1 MSNHALPALALG
13 VLLAV
18 AAGAEAQWRTIA
30 TPPIQRDAAGIYER
44 AEVLDPLSEVG
55 EWAPSLGEQNARSS
69 LSLAEGPE
77 PGTSALVVTYSFEGK
92 PALEYVEVS
101 RSIPLPEGATALG
114 LRTYGGEQALPAR
127 VRLIDA
133 NGEWHQFD
141 FGTVRRGQ
149 WTLGVA
155 DLTTAGGHWGGD
167 DNGVMDAPVRIQSV
181 LFDRPVAQY
190 QGEGTVRAAELA
202 TYRKLASSDPH
213 GFRIE
218 VPADR
223 SRLVCEPGQ
232 ALAIRVGLDV
242 AEGLQLPVTISA
254 TQVDPFG
261 REVSSQQ
268 WEAATVE
275 PRELS
280 LPQTEVGSYDLRLRI
295 VGRDEPGAPW
305 ADLRF
310 AVLPQPGPVP
320 EDSPFGF
327 STHFGQGWDPAW
339 MDLLTRIGVRWYR
352 DEIGW
357 GGVEQQKGTLV
368 APPGALAW
376 AKRGQELGLEL
387 LLILDYANANY
398 DDGAYP
404 VSPEAR
410 AGFARYSST
419 MAEALRGTPC
429 TFEVWNEWC
438 GGCGMG
444 TRKGKPDEYGPL
456 YLAAAEAV
464 RGADPDARIVG
475 IGGEY
480 GGKEDVARTLGLM
493 MGDGAGAAMD
503 AFSIHPYHYPGLP
516 GQAFTEHLAL
526 ARDEAARAAGKP
538 LPLWITE
545 IGWPTHMGGNGSS
558 FLHQARCLVRMY
570 VLALGTPG
578 VERVFWYDLKDDGT
592 ALTYNEANFGIVHN
606 QGFELAPKPAYA
618 ALSQLVSAVDGRT
631 RGVCERGADGL
642 WTATYEGAEDR
653 VSVVFAETEE
663 QRVRTPLP
671 AGARVTDL
679 FGRAID
685 ATDAIEVDWN
695 PVFVWSAK

>member
-1 MSNHALPALALG
+1 VSSPALPTLVVGALVAL
-13 VLLAV
+13 
-18 AAGAEAQWRTIA
+18 AAGAEAQWQPIV
-30 TPPIQRDAAGIYER
+30 TPPVQRDAVGIYER
-44 AEVLDPLSEVG
+44 AQVLDPLAEVG
-55 EWAPSLGEQNARSS
+55 EWSPSLGEQNARCS
-69 LSLAEGPE
+69 LSLGEGPE
-77 PGTSALVVTYSFEGK
+77 AGSSALLVTYSFEGK
-92 PALEYVEVS
+92 PGLEYVEVA
-101 RSIPLPEGATALG
+101 RAVPLPEGTTALG
-114 LRTYGGEQALPAR
+114 LRSYGGEQALPAR
-127 VRLIDA
+127 VRLVDA

-141 FGTVRRGQ
+141 FGTVRRDQ

-155 DLTTAGGHWGGD
+155 DLTTVGGHWGGD
-167 DNGVMDAPVRIQSV
+167 DNGVMDRPVRIQSI
-181 LFDRPVAQY
+181 LFDRPAAQF
-190 QGEGTVRAAELA
+190 QGEGTLRIAELA
-202 TYRKLASSDPH
+202 TYRRIATADPH

-218 VPADR
+218 IPSDR
-223 SRLVCEPGQ
+223 TRLVYEPGQ
-232 ALAIRVGLDV
+232 EVQLRVGLDP
-242 AEGLQLPVTISA
+242 AAGLQLPVTITA

-261 REVSSQQ
+261 HEVRVER
-268 WEAATVE
+268 WEATSAE
-275 PRELS
+275 PHTLS
-280 LPQTEVGSYDLRLRI
+280 LPQGEPGSYDLRLRV

-357 GGVEQQKGTLV
+357 GGVEQQKGTLA

-376 AKRGQELGLEL
+376 AERGQELGLEL
-387 LLILDYANANY
+387 LLILDYANENY
-398 DDGAYP
+398 DGGDYP
-404 VSPEAR
+404 VSAEAR
-410 AGFARYSST
+410 AGFARYSAT
-419 MAEALRGTPC
+419 MAEALRGTSRW
-429 TFEVWNEWC
+429 FEVWNEWC

-444 TRKGKPDEYGPL
+444 TRKGKPEEYGPL

-464 RGADPDARIVG
+464 RAANPDAQIVG

-493 MGDGAGAAMD
+493 MRDGAGAAMD
-503 AFSIHPYHYPGLP
+503 GFSIHPYHYPGLP
-516 GQAFTEHLAL
+516 GAAFGEHLAL

-570 VLALGTPG
+570 TLALGTPG

-592 ALTYNEANFGIVHN
+592 ALTYNEANFGVVHN
-606 QGFELAPKPAYA
+606 QDYQLAPKPAYA
-618 ALSQLVSAVDGRT
+618 ALAQLVGAVGGRT

-642 WTATYEGAEDR
+642 WTATYEGTDDR
-653 VSVVFAETEE
+653 VSVVFADAEGE
-663 QRVRTPLP
+663 RVRTPLP

-679 FGRAID
+679 FGRPIA
-685 ATDAIEVDWN
+685 ATDTLEVDWN
-695 PVFVWSAK
+695 PVFVWTAK